1 MELNFFGKQG
11 SRWVTLVW
19 VAVLSTTSIILLV
32 YSLWQSQTTGQN
44 SSPAVPERRVD
55 PNAVSA
61 LGHLEPQG
69 EVIRLSASASTTG
82 ARVDQLLVKQGEN
95 VQAGQAIAI
104 LDSHDNLK
112 AALMKAQ
119 KQVRVAQ
126 ARLEQVKA
134 GAKKGEIQAQK
145 AKIEGSRAELRG
157 QIAAQQATIERLEAE
172 LQGEKNAQEA
182 TIKRLKAELENAKTE
197 CDRYQSLYQQGAVA
211 TSQRDIKCLE
221 EKTARERVNEAE
233 VTLNRIV
240 TARGEQIEEAKATL
254 RRTVETLEEQLA
266 SNQGTLEQIAEV
278 RPVDVAVAQA
288 ELEDAKAAVQQAK
301 AQLDLAYVRSPR
313 AGQILKIHTW
323 PGEIIGNQ
331 GIVELGRTDQ
341 MYAIAEVYETDIHK
355 VHLGQKATITSAGFP
370 GKLQGTVDEIG
381 LQIGK
386 KDVLGTDPVADV
398 DARVVEVKI
407 RLNPL
412 DSKQVTDLTN
422 LKVKVVINTSNPN
435 TNRTHSD
442 SKN

>member
-1 MELNFFGKQG
+1 MELKFFGKPG

-19 VAVLSTTSIILLV
+19 VAALSATSIILLV

-44 SSPAVPERRVD
+44 SSPTLPERRVEL
-55 PNAVSA
+55 NAVSA

-82 ARVDQLLVKQGEN
+82 ARVEQLFVQQGDN

-104 LDSHDNLK
+104 LDSHDNLE
-112 AALMKAQ
+112 AAFMKAQ
-119 KQVRVAQ
+119 KQVSIAQ

-134 GAKKGEIQAQK
+134 GAKEGEIQAQK
-145 AKIEGSRAELRG
+145 AKIEGSKAELRG

-172 LQGEKNAQEA
+172 LQGEKKAQEA

-197 CDRYQSLYQQGAVA
+197 CDRYKTLYQQGVVA

-221 EKTARERVNEAE
+221 ENTARERVNEAE

-240 TARGEQIEEAKATL
+240 TTRGEQIKEAKATL
-254 RRTVETLEEQLA
+254 KRTVETVEEQLA
-266 SNQGTLEQIAEV
+266 SNQGTLDQIAEV

-313 AGQILKIHTW
+313 VGQILKIHTW
-323 PGEIIGNQ
+323 PGEIVGNP

-355 VHLGQKATITSAGFP
+355 VHLGQKATITSAGFTE
-370 GKLQGTVDEIG
+370 KLQGTVDEIG

-407 RLNPL
+407 RLNPA

-422 LKVKVVINTSNPN
+422 LKVKVVIDTSNP
-435 TNRTHSD
+435 
-442 SKN
+442 K

>member
-1 MELNFFGKQG
+1 MELNLFGKQR
-11 SRWVTLVW
+11 SQWVTFLLVT
-19 VAVLSTTSIILLV
+19 ALSTTSIILV
-32 YSLWQSQTTGQN
+32 YTILRAQTSKQN
-44 SSPAVPERRVD
+44 SSLTLTERRVE
-55 PNAVSA
+55 PNAVAA
-61 LGHLEPQG
+61 LGHLEPKG
-69 EVIRLSASASTTG
+69 EVIHLSAPVSATGATSATG
-82 ARVDQLLVKQGEN
+82 ARVDQLLVKQGDL

-104 LDSHDNLK
+104 LDSHDNLQ
-112 AALMKAQ
+112 AALIKSQ
-119 KQVRVAQ
+119 KQVSVAQ

-134 GAKKGEIQAQK
+134 GAKQGEIKAQK

-157 QIAAQQATIERLEAE
+157 QMATQQATIERLEAE
-172 LQGEKNAQEA
+172 LQGERKAQEA
-182 TIKRLKAELENAKTE
+182 TIKRLRAELDNATTE
-197 CDRYQSLYQQGAVA
+197 CRRYQSLYQQGAVA
-211 TSQRDIKCLE
+211 TSQRDIKCLD

-240 TARGEQIEEAKATL
+240 TTRGEQLEEAKATL
-254 RRTVETLEEQLA
+254 KRTVETVEEQVA
-266 SNQGTLEQIAEV
+266 SDKGTLDQIAEV

-323 PGEIIGNQ
+323 PGEIIGNK

-341 MYAIAEVYETDIHK
+341 MYAIAEVYETDIGK
-355 VHLGQKATITSAGFP
+355 VRLGQKATITSAGFT

-386 KDVLGTDPVADV
+386 KDVLSTDPVADV

-407 RLNPL
+407 RLNPA
-412 DSKQVTDLTN
+412 DSKQVSDLTN
-422 LKVKVVINTSNPN
+422 LKVKLVIHTSTP
-435 TNRTHSD
+435 R
-442 SKN
+442 

>member
-1 MELNFFGKQG
+1 MQSIFLMELNFFGKQR

-19 VAVLSTTSIILLV
+19 IFALSATSIMLLV
-32 YSLWQSQTTGQN
+32 YSLWQSQSTGQN
-44 SSPAVPERRVD
+44 SSPTLPERRVEL
-55 PNAVSA
+55 NAVAA

-69 EVIRLSASASTTG
+69 EVISLSASASTTG
-82 ARVDQLLVKQGEN
+82 ARVEQLFVKQRDR

-104 LDSHDNLK
+104 LDSHDNLE
-112 AALMKAQ
+112 AAFMKAQ
-119 KQVRVAQ
+119 KQVSVAK

-134 GAKKGEIQAQK
+134 GAKEGEIKAQE
-145 AKIEGSRAELRG
+145 AKIKGSRAELRG
-157 QIAAQQATIERLEAE
+157 QIATQQATIDRLEAE
-172 LQGEKNAQEA
+172 LQGEKKAQEA
-182 TIKRLKAELENAKTE
+182 TIKRLKAELDNAKTE
-197 CDRYQSLYQQGAVA
+197 CDRYKTLYQQGVVA

-221 EKTARERVNEAE
+221 ENTARERVNEAE

-240 TARGEQIEEAKATL
+240 TTRGEQIEEAEATL
-254 RRTVETLEEQLA
+254 KRTVETVEEQLA
-266 SNQGTLEQIAEV
+266 SNQGTLDQIAEV

-355 VHLGQKATITSAGFP
+355 VRLGQRAIITSAGFTE
-370 GKLQGTVDEIG
+370 KLQGTVDEIG

-398 DARVVEVKI
+398 DARVVQVKI
-407 RLNPL
+407 RLKPA
-412 DSKQVTDLTN
+412 DSQRVTDLTN
-422 LKVKVVINTSNPN
+422 LKVKVVIDIAKP
-435 TNRTHSD
+435 
-442 SKN
+442 K

>member
-1 MELNFFGKQG
+1 MQSIFLMELNFFGKQK
-11 SRWVTLVW
+11 SRWLTLVW
-19 VAVLSTTSIILLV
+19 IAAFSTTSIMLLV
-32 YSLWQSQTTGQN
+32 YSLWQSQTTGRN
-44 SSPAVPERRVD
+44 SSPTLPERRVEL
-55 PNAVSA
+55 NAVAA

-82 ARVDQLLVKQGEN
+82 ARVDQLFVKQGDN
-95 VQAGQAIAI
+95 VQVGQAIAI
-104 LDSHDNLK
+104 LDSHDNLE

-119 KQVRVAQ
+119 KQVSVAK

-145 AKIEGSRAELRG
+145 AKVEGSKAELRG
-157 QIAAQQATIERLEAE
+157 QIAAQQATIDRLEAE
-172 LQGEKNAQEA
+172 LQGEKKAQEA
-182 TIKRLKAELENAKTE
+182 TIKRLKAELDNAKTE
-197 CDRYQSLYQQGAVA
+197 CDRYKSLYQEGVVA
-211 TSQRDIKCLE
+211 TSQRDIKCLD

-240 TARGEQIEEAKATL
+240 ITRGEQIQEAKATL
-254 RRTVETLEEQLA
+254 KRTVETVGEQLA
-266 SNQGTLEQIAEV
+266 SDRGTLDQIAEV
-278 RPVDVAVAQA
+278 RSVDVAVALA

-301 AQLDLAYVRSPR
+301 AQLNLAYVRSPR

-355 VHLGQKATITSAGFP
+355 VRLGQRATITSAGFT
-370 GKLQGTVDEIG
+370 GNLQGTVDEIG

-407 RLNPL
+407 RLNPT
-412 DSKQVTDLTN
+412 DSQRVTDLTN
-422 LKVKVVINTSNPN
+422 LKVKVVIDTSNP
-435 TNRTHSD
+435 
-442 SKN
+442 K